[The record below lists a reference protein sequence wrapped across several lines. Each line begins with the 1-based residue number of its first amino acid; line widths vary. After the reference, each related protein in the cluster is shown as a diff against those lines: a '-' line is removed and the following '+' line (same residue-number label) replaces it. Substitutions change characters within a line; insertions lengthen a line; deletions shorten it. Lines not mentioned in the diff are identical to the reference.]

1 VPSIGSAA
9 YAAVSCVIPAYP
21 AFSRGAPSER
31 VQPPASPAEGAG
43 AGTGRDEPPSR
54 SQVPPR
60 EGPMTQSRDDVIQQD
75 IADLHK
81 LGYAQ
86 ELYRS
91 MGGFSNFA
99 ISFSI
104 ISILT
109 GAVILYDYGLAWAGT
124 AAVMIGWPLI
134 TVFVLAI
141 AASMGEIASAY
152 PTAGGLYYWASR
164 MKNKNWGWWTA
175 WLNLIG
181 QFAIVAGINFAAAAF
196 LNATIITPLLANVGI
211 TYDNTTVLL
220 AIGDTAVL
228 TGQLVTMGILMLIQL
243 VMNIV
248 GINLVALLNQV
259 SVWWH
264 IVIVAAVVFL
274 VFLAGKPD
282 ESGLTLFA
290 IQPQDVAGSW
300 NNNLGFVNLEYGP
313 AISYPLILAFFFSL
327 LQANWTYT
335 GYDASAHVAEETIGA
350 RVSSAWGIFLS
361 VAVSAVVG
369 FVFLLALSTHLPD
382 LSTLFPA
389 ELTEENLAG
398 ASQYYF
404 GGGVA
409 VIAILQYNLGQLGDL
424 LAAGIAIAMAFCGLS
439 SVASAGRMLFAFSRD
454 DGLPG
459 SGWLKRVSHRYR
471 TPANALTAIVLV
483 AWLFSVAAGVVG
495 GGTAIVIVTAIS
507 TIFLYAAYGIVIYLG
522 ATTQDWLSERVWS
535 LGRWSKPIAWLSV
548 FWVIVLMVLFSFPTS
563 GNISWPFMAA
573 TVLFLLIYY
582 FASARRNFK
591 GPQRMGDSAD
601 LTEIEREFNQAAG
614 EVTTA

>member
-1 VPSIGSAA
+1 VT
-9 YAAVSCVIPAYP
+9 
-21 AFSRGAPSER
+21 R
-31 VQPPASPAEGAG
+31 
-43 AGTGRDEPPSR
+43 SR
-54 SQVPPR
+54 SR
-60 EGPMTQSRDDVIQQD
+60 EDVIQQD
-75 IADLHK
+75 VADLHR

-86 ELYRS
+86 ELFRS

-134 TVFVLAI
+134 TVFVLLI
-141 AASMGEIASAY
+141 AASMAEIASAY

-196 LNATIITPLLANVGI
+196 LNATIITPILARLGI
-211 TYDNTTVLL
+211 VYDNTTLVFGLSF
-220 AIGDTAVL
+220 L
-228 TGQLVTMGILMLIQL
+228 TGQIVTMGILMLIEL
-243 VMNIV
+243 AMNIA

-264 IVIVAAVVFL
+264 MVIVGAVVFL

-282 ESGLTLFA
+282 ASGLTQFA

-300 NNNLGFVNLEYGP
+300 NNDIGVVNLQYGP

-335 GYDASAHVAEETIGA
+335 GYDASAHVAEETVGA
-350 RVSSAWGIFLS
+350 RVASAWGLFMS

-369 FVFLLALSTHLPD
+369 FIFLVALSTHLPN
-382 LSTLFPA
+382 LSTLFPPV
-389 ELTEENLAG
+389 LDDTTLPTS
-398 ASQYYF
+398 SQYYF

-409 VIAILQYNLGQLGDL
+409 VISILEHNLGDL
-424 LAAGIAIAMAFCGLS
+424 GDILAAGIAIAMAFCGLS
-439 SVASAGRMLFAFSRD
+439 SVASAGRMLYAFSRD

-459 SGWLKRVSHRYR
+459 SGWLKKVSHRYR
-471 TPANALTAIVLV
+471 TPVNSLVAIVV
-483 AWLFSVAAGVVG
+483 ISWLFTVAAGVVG

-507 TIFLYAAYGIVIYLG
+507 TIFLYAAYGICIYLG
-522 ATTQDWLSERVWS
+522 ATTDAWLKERVWS
-535 LGRWSKPIAWLSV
+535 LGRWSKPVAFLAI
-548 FWVIVLMVLFSFPTS
+548 FWVLVLMVLFSFPTS
-563 GNISWPFMAA
+563 GNISWPFMAITLA
-573 TVLFLLIYY
+573 FLVVYY
-582 FASARRNFK
+582 FGWARRSFR
-591 GPQRMGDSAD
+591 GPRSMGDAAE
-601 LTEIEREFNQAAG
+601 LTEIEREFMHAAE
-614 EVTTA
+614 EVGGPTTA